1 MKYIEAVKDS
11 MSSKLICCDW
21 GTTSLRVSVCDIET
35 GVVLNVSHT
44 PQGVLGCNQQFLSS
58 GQPQDQRKSYFMR
71 ILKNAI
77 AQLPATDGD
86 LSQTPVVISG
96 MASAAIGMEALPYAE
111 LPFSVEGSNAVV
123 KKWNEEDREWVL
135 ISGLKAELD
144 IIRGEET
151 QMVGA
156 VKKFPHSSENS
167 LLIFP
172 GTHSKHVWVKS
183 GKAISF
189 KTYMT
194 GEVFCFMFS
203 NSILAA
209 SVQEND
215 MSDPK
220 LHAAFRKGVRLG
232 AEENIMHVMFRVRA
246 NGLFNKG
253 TKEENFAL
261 LSGMLIGS
269 ELKELFGVE
278 TDSIVVC
285 GSQDMRIAYE
295 EALRELNLLNDK
307 VFHSIAAEEATAL
320 GQIGIYKWGAL
331 INFDL

>member
-1 MKYIEAVKDS
+1 
-11 MSSKLICCDW
+11 MSSLVICCDW
-21 GTTSLRVSVCDIET
+21 GTTALRVSLCDSDT
-35 GVVLNVSHT
+35 GNVLHVLRS
-44 PQGVLGCNQQFLSS
+44 PLGVLACNQQFLSS
-58 GQPQDQRKSYFMR
+58 GQSPQHRKSYFID
-71 ILKNAI
+71 ILKNTI
-77 AQLPATDGD
+77 EQFPETWGS
-86 LSQTPVVISG
+86 LSKIPVVVSG
-96 MASAAIGMEALPYAE
+96 MASAAIGMEPLPYAE

-151 QMVGA
+151 QLVGA

-183 GKAISF
+183 GKAVSF

-269 ELKELFGVE
+269 ELKELFGIE

-285 GSQDMRIAYE
+285 GSQDMRMAYE

-320 GQIGIYKWGAL
+320 GQIGIYKWSGL